1 MKLNSFFG
9 RAAMATLIGTAA
21 LAATPASAQEAR
33 PTINSSSFVEKTT
46 TDANGNKKVTLAPTT
61 VVVPGDT
68 VLFVHEYK
76 NNSSAPA
83 AGFIINNPLPA
94 QVQYVGSTDANIVVS
109 VDGGKTFGK
118 LETLKVGD
126 RAATGADVTHVRWT
140 FAQPIGVGQSGKVSF
155 RGLLK

>member
-1 MKLNSFFG
+1 MNSFFG
-9 RAAMATLIGTAA
+9 QAAIAAFAGTA
-21 LAATPASAQEAR
+21 LFAAAPAFAQDAR
-33 PTINSSSFVEKTT
+33 PKITSSSFVEKTT
-46 TDANGNKKVTLAPTT
+46 TDAAGKKKVTLAPTT

-68 VLFVHEYK
+68 VLFVHEYV
-76 NNSSAPA
+76 NNTTAPA
-83 AGFIINNPLPA
+83 PGFIINNPLPA